1 MTTPRKVWTSYKRAD
16 AALLERPWD
25 TIVVGSGVGGLAT
38 AALLARHGGQRVLV
52 LERHYTAGGFT
63 HVFHRPG
70 FEWDVGVHYVGGMA
84 RGGFLDR
91 LFGQLTDGSLE
102 WADMGDVYDRAII
115 GGEVFDFPRGRKAL
129 RDALRA
135 RFPGEHAAIDAYFDA
150 VRAVQRASPLFF
162 AEKLAPRWL
171 ASLLG
176 GLMRRRLLGWSDR
189 TTAEVLDGLTSNAL
203 LKAVLTTQLGDY
215 GLPPKQSSFAIH
227 AMVASH
233 YFHGGYYPV
242 GGSARIAE
250 SIEPVITAAGGAVWV
265 AAEVERL
272 EVEGGRVVGVRMA
285 ADGRVLR
292 AARVVSDAGA
302 ALTLGHLVPEAH
314 RPALGVQARLGA
326 VRPSAAHLSLYLG
339 LDRTAA
345 ALDLPKHNLWI
356 YPSVDHDTSLAERPY
371 DPSTPLPVAYVSF
384 PSAKDPD
391 FERRHP
397 GKATIEVVT
406 VAPWS
411 WFERWQETDWHKRGP
426 EYEAFKAQLTAQML
440 AVLDA
445 HVPQARAHIV
455 HSELSTPLSTRHF
468 AGYTHGEIY
477 GVDHTPARFRQ
488 RWLKPA
494 TALPGLWL
502 TGQDVATCG
511 VAGALIGGVLC
522 ASGILKRNLLT
533 GLRVR

>member
-1 MTTPRKVWTSYKRAD
+1 MTHPRKAWPSYKRAD
-16 AALLERPWD
+16 AATLERPWD

-38 AALLARHGGQRVLV
+38 AALLARQANQRVLV

-91 LFGQLTDGSLE
+91 LFGHITDGTLE
-102 WADMGDVYDRAII
+102 WADMGDVYDRAVI
-115 GGEVFDFPRGRKAL
+115 GDEVFDFPKGRAAL

-135 RFPGEHAAIDAYFDA
+135 RFPSEHAAIDGYFDA
-150 VRAVQRASPLFF
+150 VREVQRASPVFF
-162 AEKLAPRWL
+162 AEKAAPRWV
-171 ASLLG
+171 STLLG
-176 GLMRRRLLGWSDR
+176 GLMRRRLLKAADR
-189 TTAEVLDGLTSNAL
+189 TTAQVLDGLTSNAL

-250 SIEPVITAAGGAVWV
+250 SIEPVITAAGGAVLV
-265 AAEVERL
+265 SAEVESL
-272 EVEGGRVVGVRMA
+272 VVEGGRVVGVRMA
-285 ADGRVLR
+285 SDGRVLR
-292 AARVVSDAGA
+292 ADRVVSDAGV
-302 ALTLGHLVPEAH
+302 ALTLGHLVPEPH
-314 RPALGVQARLGA
+314 RAALQVPARLGA
-326 VRPSAAHLSLYLG
+326 LRPSAAHLSLYLG
-339 LDRTAA
+339 LDRSAA
-345 ALDLPKHNLWI
+345 ELGLPKHNLWI
-356 YPSVDHDTSLAERPY
+356 YPSADHDASLAERPY
-371 DPSTPLPVAYVSF
+371 DPAAPLPVAYVSF

-411 WFERWQETDWHKRGP
+411 WFAPWQDTRWSKRGDD
-426 EYEAFKAQLTAQML
+426 YAAFKAQLTAQML

-445 HVPQARAHIV
+445 HVPQARAHIA

-468 AGYTHGEIY
+468 AGYTRGEIY
-477 GVDHTPARFRQ
+477 GVDHTPERFRQ
-488 RWLKPA
+488 AWLKPR

-522 ASGILKRNLLT
+522 ASGVLGRNLVKAM
-533 GLRVR
+533 RP